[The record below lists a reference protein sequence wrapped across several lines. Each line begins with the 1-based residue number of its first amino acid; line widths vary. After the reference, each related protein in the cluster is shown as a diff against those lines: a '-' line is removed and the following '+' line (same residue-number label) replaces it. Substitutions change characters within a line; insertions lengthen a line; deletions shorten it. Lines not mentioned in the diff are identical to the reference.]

1 MAYTLSYNKS
11 SVLEGSSVIITLS
24 NTGLPDGTLVPFII
38 SGTNITP
45 YDFIGLN
52 SLSGNFLIKRNT
64 GSIVIYPSNDLTT
77 EGLETIILRLTGTG
91 RSENIAINLVDTS
104 PTSNITAEFS
114 IIPNKPTIAEGE
126 TFVFTITGKNV
137 PVGTVV
143 PYQIF
148 GIQNTDVY
156 NVPMSGDLIFAAN
169 STYDT
174 TANVTLTAIE
184 DFITD
189 GTENIALLLYP
200 TIAYTL
206 AINGTTYI
214 LDSST
219 ELSGVY
225 SIEADKSKVI
235 ENDSI
240 TFFVTGKNIQAGTN
254 VSYRLAAWTNPTIDS
269 EFEIPGDLTIDDFEN
284 LTSLEG
290 KFPPLHAN
298 DATSNIASV
307 TFKIKDDFV
316 FEPSEYF
323 YMVITTPE
331 GYQTSSAIIEI
342 VDSGNSY
349 LKTSNTYTGN
359 VNVSFIDK
367 AILSAN
373 IGAISNKPG
382 FWTDSTGQVSESMV
396 LQGKTFDNTVT
407 SPVFYQPFSYVIRSK
422 LSIDSWENTVKSI
435 LHPAGFVLFSEINNE
450 TDPNSPNYANV
461 NIYIDDTEINTY
473 STVTIDSQKLNV
485 GNVVLSNEIQRLSVD
500 ATSFPVNIS

>member
-1 MAYTLSYNKS
+1 MAYTLSYNRS
-11 SVLEGSSVIITLS
+11 SVSEGSSVIITLS
-24 NTGLPDGTLVPFII
+24 NTGLPDGTLVPFIV

-52 SLSGNFLIKRNT
+52 SLSGNFLIKNNT
-64 GSIVIYPSNDLTT
+64 GSVILYPSNDLTT
-77 EGLETIILRLTGTG
+77 EGLETIILRLSGTG
-91 RSENIAINLVDTS
+91 RSENIAITLVDTS
-104 PTSNITAEFS
+104 PLTNNIAEFS
-114 IIPNKPTIAEGE
+114 IVSNRPYILEGE
-126 TFVFTITGKNV
+126 TFVFTITGLNV
-137 PVGTVV
+137 PIGTVV

-156 NVPMSGDLIFAAN
+156 NVPMEGELIFAAN

-174 TANVTLTAIE
+174 SANITLTAIQ
-184 DFITD
+184 DFLTD

-214 LDSST
+214 IDSST
-219 ELSGVY
+219 ELSGYY
-225 SIEADKSKVI
+225 SIETNKLKVI

-240 TFFVTGKNIQAGTN
+240 TFSVVGNNIPAGAN
-254 VSYRLAAWTNPTIDS
+254 VKYVLRAWTNPSIDS
-269 EFEIPGDLTIDDFEN
+269 EFEIPSELTLDDFEN

-290 KFPPLHAN
+290 SFPPLSTYN
-298 DATSNIASV
+298 ATSNVASL
-307 TFKIKDDFV
+307 TFKIKDDFI

-323 YMVITTPE
+323 YMEITTPE
-331 GYQTSSAIIEI
+331 GYKTSSAIVEI

-349 LKTSNTYTGN
+349 LKTSNTFTGN
-359 VNVSFIDK
+359 VNVSFVDK

-382 FWTDSTGQVSESMV
+382 FWTDSTGQVSDTMV
-396 LQGKTFDNTVT
+396 LQGKTFDDTIT

-461 NIYIDDTEINTY
+461 NVYVEDTEIYTY
-473 STVTIDSQKLNV
+473 STVTIDSLSLNV
-485 GNVVLSNEIQRLSVD
+485 SNVFLSNAIERFSVD
-500 ATSFPVNIS
+500 ATFFPFNI

>member
-1 MAYTLSYNKS
+1 MAYTLSYNRS
-11 SVLEGSSVIITLS
+11 SVSEGSSVIITLS
-24 NTGLPDGTLVPFII
+24 NTGLPDGTLVPFIV

-52 SLSGNFLIKRNT
+52 SLSGNFLIKKNT
-64 GSIVIYPSNDLTT
+64 GSVVLYPSNDLTT
-77 EGLETIILRLTGTG
+77 EGLETIILRLSGTG

-104 PTSNITAEFS
+104 PQTNNIAEFS
-114 IIPNKPTIAEGE
+114 IVPNRPFILEGE
-126 TFVFTITGKNV
+126 TFVFTITGLNV
-137 PVGTVV
+137 PIGTVV

-156 NVPMSGDLIFAAN
+156 NVPMSGELIFAAN

-174 TANVTLTAIE
+174 TANITLTAIQ
-184 DFITD
+184 DFLTD

-206 AINGTTYI
+206 AVNGTTYLI
-214 LDSST
+214 DSST
-219 ELSGVY
+219 ELSGYY
-225 SIEADKSKVI
+225 SIETNKLKVI
-235 ENDSI
+235 ENDTI
-240 TFFVTGKNIQAGTN
+240 TFFVIGKNIQAGAN
-254 VSYRLAAWTNPTIDS
+254 VKYALKSWTNPNIDS
-269 EFEIPGDLTIDDFEN
+269 EFEIPSELTLDDFEN

-290 KFPPLHAN
+290 NFPPLHAN

-307 TFKIKDDFV
+307 TFKIKDDFI

-323 YMVITTPE
+323 YMEITTPE
-331 GYQTSSAIIEI
+331 GYKTSSAVVEI

-349 LKTSNTYTGN
+349 LRTSNTFTGN
-359 VNVSFIDK
+359 VNVSFVDK

-382 FWTDSTGQVSESMV
+382 FWIDSTGQVSETMV
-396 LQGKTFDNTVT
+396 LQGKTFDDTIT

-422 LSIDSWENTVKSI
+422 LSIDTWENTVKSI

-461 NIYIDDTEINTY
+461 NVYVEDTEIYTY
-473 STVTIDSQKLNV
+473 STVTIDSLSLNIS
-485 GNVVLSNEIQRLSVD
+485 NVFLSNAVERLSAD
-500 ATSFPVNIS
+500 ATFFPFNI